1 MDMIRIF
8 NYKTNEVMDITFE
21 TPTDAEN
28 LEMILDFLNADYTHF
43 YNGEE

>member
-28 LEMILDFLNADYTHF
+28 LEMILDFLNADYIHF
-43 YNGEE
+43 CNGEE